1 MPKFEKG
8 SVEAKEWAKKMANAR
23 AVKAGTRT
31 AEGVDEKVN
40 IMPMG
45 KPKIVIPEWFATR
58 SKKGWKL
65 VNPIT
70 QERNLSHRNN
80 TLSVKILR
88 KPVSDAVIL
97 DGEPE
102 PINLALFTPKDRAI
116 IRETFDKIEVNS
128 NKSVAEKP
136 IYQLGDVEERG
147 RPEILPKNIRV
158 NNERKAEAKKALVKK
173 RGRPSKYNDDEEA
186 RKQAKKDQDREANI
200 RRTEKRR
207 QAKLQGKGLS
217 DSESDD
223 EELSAI
229 MDRLVVDSG
238 KKKKVATKSAGG
250 GESKAVS
257 TRTAPIQVIQ
267 RPIAHIPQVNKG
279 TKRKAE
285 SPDAEGKGLGDGK
298 ILRSLGD
305 IFTGKASV
313 NEYMIFVASWIA
325 KKLLYDTTTKKAR
338 EILENR
344 FGLTEIWFPILRL
357 LAEGTR
363 AGFQSAIEGMRH
375 RNLNPRV
382 FLEAVHQS
390 GELELPAFREEE
402 AEAEGKG
409 MEESPIDW
417 EDIKWG
423 SFSRQFKEYNRTAKK
438 PIKDL
443 EKFANMIMKKPEKFQ
458 SRTIKRARF
467 YLNVLMKKQ
476 KNNISTTIIEMP
488 PKKSKVMKMDAG
500 MGLYAGEPSGRGM
513 YAGDGFFG
521 DLAKSALKSGA
532 SMAVDAGANYA
543 KNRLAGNGMYA
554 GEGMYGTGMGAGCGG
569 CGMCGGAIYNPNND
583 PEISKLNDHIRM
595 VMGHHLKMGMRGEG
609 IFGDIG
615 RWFKKAGRTINKAV
629 IKPVGKAFSKGGI
642 MENVG
647 KQVGGF
653 ALREGLP
660 ALANLASDAIGQPEL
675 GALATPLI
683 SKGADALARSAGV
696 GMKKPNAWIQLVKR
710 VQQEQGVSYKEA
722 MSIASQMRRR

>member
-285 SPDAEGKGLGDGK
+285 SPDAEGKGLG
-298 ILRSLGD
+298 
-305 IFTGKASV
+305 
-313 NEYMIFVASWIA
+313 
-325 KKLLYDTTTKKAR
+325 
-338 EILENR
+338 
-344 FGLTEIWFPILRL
+344 
-357 LAEGTR
+357 
-363 AGFQSAIEGMRH
+363 
-375 RNLNPRV
+375 
-382 FLEAVHQS
+382 
-390 GELELPAFREEE
+390 
-402 AEAEGKG
+402 

-569 CGMCGGAIYNPNND
+569 CGMCGGAIYNPTND

>member
-1 MPKFEKG
+1 MPNFEKG

-70 QERNLSHRNN
+70 QERNLSQRNN

-88 KPVSDAVIL
+88 KPVNDAVIL

-147 RPEILPKNIRV
+147 RPEILPKNVEV
-158 NNERKAEAKKALVKK
+158 NRERKAEAEAKAKKALVKK

-285 SPDAEGKGLGDGK
+285 SPDAEGKGLG
-298 ILRSLGD
+298 
-305 IFTGKASV
+305 
-313 NEYMIFVASWIA
+313 
-325 KKLLYDTTTKKAR
+325 
-338 EILENR
+338 
-344 FGLTEIWFPILRL
+344 
-357 LAEGTR
+357 
-363 AGFQSAIEGMRH
+363 
-375 RNLNPRV
+375 
-382 FLEAVHQS
+382 
-390 GELELPAFREEE
+390 
-402 AEAEGKG
+402 

-521 DLAKSALKSGA
+521 DLAKKAVKSGA

-543 KNRLAGNGMYA
+543 KDRLAGNGMYA
-554 GEGMYGTGMGAGCGG
+554 GEGMYGAGMGAGCSG

-629 IKPVGKAFSKGGI
+629 IKPVGKAFSKGGV
-642 MENVG
+642 MEDIG
-647 KQVGGF
+647 KKVGGF
-653 ALREGLP
+653 ALRDGLP
-660 ALANLASDAIGQPEL
+660 FLANLGADAIGQPEL
-675 GALATPLI
+675 GALATPYI
-683 SKGADALARSAGV
+683 SQGADALARSAGV
-696 GMKKPNAWIQLVKR
+696 GMGGKGMKKPNAWIQLVKR

>member
-8 SVEAKEWAKKMANAR
+8 SVEAKEWAKKMANAK

-58 SKKGWKL
+58 TKKGWKL

-158 NNERKAEAKKALVKK
+158 NKERKAEAQKALAKK

-217 DSESDD
+217 DSE
-223 EELSAI
+223 
-229 MDRLVVDSG
+229 
-238 KKKKVATKSAGG
+238 
-250 GESKAVS
+250 
-257 TRTAPIQVIQ
+257 
-267 RPIAHIPQVNKG
+267 
-279 TKRKAE
+279 
-285 SPDAEGKGLGDGK
+285 
-298 ILRSLGD
+298 
-305 IFTGKASV
+305 
-313 NEYMIFVASWIA
+313 
-325 KKLLYDTTTKKAR
+325 
-338 EILENR
+338 
-344 FGLTEIWFPILRL
+344 
-357 LAEGTR
+357 
-363 AGFQSAIEGMRH
+363 
-375 RNLNPRV
+375 
-382 FLEAVHQS
+382 
-390 GELELPAFREEE
+390 
-402 AEAEGKG
+402 
-409 MEESPIDW
+409 
-417 EDIKWG
+417 
-423 SFSRQFKEYNRTAKK
+423 
-438 PIKDL
+438 
-443 EKFANMIMKKPEKFQ
+443 
-458 SRTIKRARF
+458 
-467 YLNVLMKKQ
+467 
-476 KNNISTTIIEMP
+476 KNNIYATIIEMP
-488 PKKSKVMKMDAG
+488 KKSKTTDGG

-543 KNRLAGNGMYA
+543 KNRLAGNGMYGTGSGKPNQWVEHIRA
-554 GEGMYGTGMGAGCGG
+554 FAKNNNMTYGCAMSDPRIRDGYVSASKSRSKTQVVVKPVTPTPKAPLTPAEEKRLKMLKTHLERMDMMRKRGMYMDEDQREDIEAEIKELSGTGFFGDLAKKAVKAGASMAVDAGAKYAKDRLAGNGMFAGDGLYASGGEGMYGAGMGAGCFGG

-595 VMGHHLKMGMRGEG
+595 VMGHHLKMGMSGQG

-629 IKPVGKAFSKGGI
+629 IKPVGQAFSKGGV
-642 MENVG
+642 MEDIG
-647 KQVGGF
+647 KKVGGF
-653 ALREGLP
+653 ALRDGLP
-660 ALANLASDAIGQPEL
+660 FLANLGADAIGQPEL
-675 GALATPLI
+675 GALATPFI

-710 VQQEQGVSYKEA
+710 VQQERGVSYKEA
-722 MSIASQMRRR
+722 MSIASQMRQR

>member
-1 MPKFEKG
+1 MPKFAKG
-8 SVEAKEWAKKMANAR
+8 SVEAKEWAKKMADAR
-23 AVKAGTRT
+23 AVKAGRT
-31 AEGVDEKVN
+31 PVGVNEMVDVMK
-40 IMPMG
+40 MG
-45 KPKIVIPEWFATR
+45 KPEIVLPEYFATR
-58 SKKGWKL
+58 TKKGWKL

-70 QERNLSHRNN
+70 QERNLSQRDGV
-80 TLSVKILR
+80 LSVKVLR
-88 KPVSDAVIL
+88 KPVEDAVVL
-97 DGEPE
+97 EGEPE
-102 PINLALFTPKDRAI
+102 PVHLSLFTPKDREI
-116 IRETFDKIEVNS
+116 IRATFDKIELHS
-128 NKSVAEKP
+128 SKSVKNKP
-136 IYQLGDVEERG
+136 TIGLTDVKERG
-147 RPEILPKNIRV
+147 RPETLPKNIEI
-158 NNERKAEAKKALVKK
+158 NKERREAFEAKAKQALVKK
-173 RGRPSKYNDDEEA
+173 RGRPSKYKDDEEA
-186 RKQAKKDQDREANI
+186 RKQAKKDQDKIANQK
-200 RRTEKRR
+200 RTEKRR
-207 QAKLQGKGLS
+207 QARLQGTGLS
-217 DSESDD
+217 DDEGSDD
-223 EELSAI
+223 ELSAI
-229 MDRLVVDSG
+229 MANMEVNSG
-238 KKKKVATKSAGG
+238 KKNKVATKSAGG

-257 TRTAPIQVIQ
+257 TRTAPIQVIH
-267 RPIAHIPQVNKG
+267 RPIAHKPQVNKG

-313 NEYMIFVASWIA
+313 SEYMIFVASWIA

-363 AGFQSAIEGMRH
+363 EGFQSAIEGMRH

-390 GELELPAFREEE
+390 GELELPAFREKE
-402 AEAEGKG
+402 AETEGKG

-443 EKFANMIMKKPEKFQ
+443 EKFANMIMKTPEKFQ

-476 KNNISTTIIEMP
+476 KNNISTTIIDMP
-488 PKKSKVMKMDAG
+488 PKKSKKMKMDAG
-500 MGLYAGEPSGRGM
+500 MGLYAGMAPGEGRGM

-521 DLAKSALKSGA
+521 DLAKSALKSAG

-543 KNRLAGNGMYA
+543 KGKLMGSGMYA
-554 GEGMYGTGMGAGCGG
+554 GDGMFAGAGCSGG
-569 CGMCGGAIYNPNND
+569 CGMCGGAIYNPTND
-583 PEISKLNDHIRM
+583 PEINKLNDHIRM
-595 VMGHHLKMGMRGEG
+595 VMGHHLQMGMRGEG

-615 RWFKKAGRTINKAV
+615 RWFKKAGNTIYQKAL
-629 IKPVGKAFSKGGI
+629 KPVA
-642 MENVG
+642 
-647 KQVGGF
+647 GF
-653 ALREGLP
+653 AIREGLP
-660 ALANLASDAIGQPEL
+660 ALANLASDVIGQPEL
-675 GALATPLI
+675 GALATPLV

-696 GMKKPNAWIQLVKR
+696 GMKKHNAWIQLVKR

-722 MSIASQMRRR
+722 LSIASQMRRR

>member
-8 SVEAKEWAKKMANAR
+8 SVEAKEWAKKMADAR
-23 AVKAGTRT
+23 AIKAGRT
-31 AEGVDEKVN
+31 PVGVNEMVDVMK
-40 IMPMG
+40 MG
-45 KPKIVIPEWFATR
+45 KPEIVIPEWFATR
-58 SKKGWKL
+58 TKKGWKL

-70 QERNLSHRNN
+70 QERNLSQRDGV
-80 TLSVKILR
+80 LSVRVLR
-88 KPVSDAVIL
+88 KPVEDAVIL

-102 PINLALFTPKDRAI
+102 PVHLSLFTPKDREI
-116 IRETFDKIEVNS
+116 IRTTFDKIELNRS
-128 NKSVAEKP
+128 KSVKNKP
-136 IYQLGDVEERG
+136 TISLSDVKERG
-147 RPEILPKNIRV
+147 RPEILPKNVEV
-158 NNERKAEAKKALVKK
+158 NRERKAEAEAKAKKALAKK
-173 RGRPSKYNDDEEA
+173 RGRPSKYNEDEEA

-200 RRTEKRR
+200 RRTERRR

-229 MDRLVVDSG
+229 MDSMERMKVDSG

-267 RPIAHIPQVNKG
+267 RPITHIPQVNKG

-285 SPDAEGKGLGDGK
+285 SPDAEG
-298 ILRSLGD
+298 
-305 IFTGKASV
+305 T
-313 NEYMIFVASWIA
+313 
-325 KKLLYDTTTKKAR
+325 
-338 EILENR
+338 
-344 FGLTEIWFPILRL
+344 
-357 LAEGTR
+357 
-363 AGFQSAIEGMRH
+363 
-375 RNLNPRV
+375 
-382 FLEAVHQS
+382 
-390 GELELPAFREEE
+390 
-402 AEAEGKG
+402 G

-476 KNNISTTIIEMP
+476 KNNISTHIIEMP

-554 GEGMYGTGMGAGCGG
+554 GEGMYGAGMGAGCGG
-569 CGMCGGAIYNPNND
+569 CGMCGGAIYNPTND
-583 PEISKLNDHIRM
+583 PEINKLNDHIRM
-595 VMGHHLKMGMRGEG
+595 VMGHHLKMGMSGQG

-615 RWFKKAGRTINKAV
+615 RWFKKAGNTIYQKAL
-629 IKPVGKAFSKGGI
+629 KPVA
-642 MENVG
+642 
-647 KQVGGF
+647 GF
-653 ALREGLP
+653 AIREGLP